1 MRCTYYLCRSGLH
14 LADPSLLHHSRTHAC
29 TGPLPPSLP
38 SLARRYMPPELLSFG
53 FGGAEAHPDLAFAT
67 TPTMQANSSIV
78 GTSTAA
84 SARDIQG
91 RAPTDSI
98 DNMTMTDVE
107 TGVGIASQDLRGLML
122 SHQSGTY
129 PARAP
134 ETPGS
139 ARYDGRAWDVYSMGA
154 SLFAVPPHTYTG
166 IRTHALCPR
175 APLHST
181 PFPLPLHLQAWS
193 SSSCGSNAP
202 SSAACRRGPQ
212 PPPSY
217 AAFAPKSQIRCRAS
231 SLILFSAC
239 GLGSPGT
246 GPQRAR
252 YPTRFGRRR
261 WSLPLRVPFV
271 APAARRAPSPSGS
284 RRRRRRP

>member
-1 MRCTYYLCRSGLH
+1 MHSSP
-14 LADPSLLHHSRTHAC
+14 PS
-29 TGPLPPSLP
+29 LPPSLP

-154 SLFAVPPHTYTG
+154 SLFPLTHTRG
-166 IRTHALCPR
+166 SALTPS
-175 APLHST
+175 APALHST
-181 PFPLPLHLQAWS
+181 PLPSLFRSTCRHGPHLHVEATPPLPRHVGVGHSLRRRTR
-193 SSSCGSNAP
+193 P
-202 SSAACRRGPQ
+202 SPRNPKFDAA
-212 PPPSY
+212 
-217 AAFAPKSQIRCRAS
+217 
-231 SLILFSAC
+231 
-239 GLGSPGT
+239 
-246 GPQRAR
+246 RAR
-252 YPTRFGRRR
+252 
-261 WSLPLRVPFV
+261 
-271 APAARRAPSPSGS
+271 
-284 RRRRRRP
+284 